1 MTTKRILI
9 LGGGFGGIYAALRF
23 EKQLAGR
30 PELEVTL
37 VTKDNYFLFTPM
49 LPEVASGDLELTT
62 IVNPLRKL
70 LKRVKTFVGTIEALN
85 LEGRRINVSHGLDGH
100 SHELPYD
107 HLILAL
113 GTNSNFFNLPGVE
126 GCCITLKTVD
136 DAVTIRNQ
144 LITHLE
150 EANSECAAGERQP
163 LLTFIVAGGGFAG
176 VETLGGI
183 NDFIRE
189 AIRFYPN
196 LHPGYLRFILVT
208 PDEVIL
214 PELNRKLGIYAQR
227 KLAARGIEI
236 ITQTKVSGMGDGVVE
251 LTNGDKI
258 PASTLIWTAGTAP
271 NSLIAG
277 LPLPKRNGRVPVDEY
292 LAVEGWPGVW
302 AVGDCASVSDPSGG
316 FYPPTAQHALR
327 EGAVVADN
335 VVATLYGRTKKK
347 PFRYASLGQ
356 LAAIGRR
363 TGVANIF
370 GVNFSGFIAWWLWRT
385 VYLSK
390 LPRLE
395 KKVRVAMD
403 WTLDLCFTKDFACVT
418 TPSRASQRT
427 FAQPRTEPAAA
438 RAVAS

>member
-1 MTTKRILI
+1 
-9 LGGGFGGIYAALRF
+9 
-23 EKQLAGR
+23 
-30 PELEVTL
+30 
-37 VTKDNYFLFTPM
+37 
-49 LPEVASGDLELTT
+49 
-62 IVNPLRKL
+62 
-70 LKRVKTFVGTIEALN
+70 
-85 LEGRRINVSHGLDGH
+85 
-100 SHELPYD
+100 
-107 HLILAL
+107 
-113 GTNSNFFNLPGVE
+113 
-126 GCCITLKTVD
+126 
-136 DAVTIRNQ
+136 
-144 LITHLE
+144 
-150 EANSECAAGERQP
+150 
-163 LLTFIVAGGGFAG
+163 
-176 VETLGGI
+176 
-183 NDFIRE
+183 
-189 AIRFYPN
+189 
-196 LHPGYLRFILVT
+196 
-208 PDEVIL
+208 
-214 PELNRKLGIYAQR
+214 LNRKLGIYAQR

-251 LTNGDKI
+251 LTNGDTI
-258 PASTLIWTAGTAP
+258 PACTLIWTAGTAP

-277 LPLPKRNGRVPVDEY
+277 LPLPKRNGRVLVDEC

-335 VVATLYGRTKKK
+335 VVATLNGRTKKK

-363 TGVANIF
+363 TGVANIL

-427 FAQPRTEPAAA
+427 FAQPRTEPAAV